1 MAQFKAELPTDL
13 MDELKEL
20 DTNLDSMFDEM
31 VEAGTEVVYNNLTRN
46 MNKAF
51 KSTRSLR
58 KGLVK
63 STPKKL
69 RKNDGSG
76 SWVGF
81 DGYDTSQISKQY
93 PKGKPIPL
101 IAMAREYG
109 TSRGEAKKPFLR
121 PAVNKSQIES
131 AMASVQA
138 KYIKEK

>member
-1 MAQFKAELPTDL
+1 MASFKAELPTDL
-13 MDELKEL
+13 IEQFKEL
-20 DTNLDSMFDEM
+20 DENLDDMFDEM
-31 VEAGTEVVYNNLTRN
+31 VDAGANVIYNNLEKN
-46 MNKAF
+46 MNNSF
-51 KSTRSLR
+51 KSTSALR

-63 STPKKL
+63 SKPKRL

>member
-31 VEAGTEVVYNNLTRN
+31 VEAGTDVVYNNLTRN

-51 KSTRSLR
+51 KSTRSLQKGIR
-58 KGLVK
+58 KTK
-63 STPKKL
+63 PKRL

-76 SWVGF
+76 AWVGF
-81 DGYDTSQISKQY
+81 DGYTEDGT
-93 PKGKPIPL
+93 PIPL

-109 TSRGEAKKPFLR
+109 TSKGEQKKPFLR
-121 PAVNKSQIES
+121 PSVNKSEIES
-131 AMASVQA
+131 AMASVQK
-138 KYIKEK
+138 KYIKER